1 MIDRS
6 SSGATLFIE
15 PAALSRLREE
25 LEVLRIEEDCEV
37 RRILYQLTDE
47 IAGYE
52 EVMRDNLRMLVK
64 LDVIFAGAN
73 SAPIWV
79 GGTGDQHGWAHRA
92 CRSAPSHDS
101 G

>member
-64 LDVIFAGAN
+64 LDVIFARATQLRFGG
-73 SAPIWV
+73 S
-79 GGTGDQHGWAHRA
+79 GTGDQHGGAHGA
-92 CRSAPSHDS
+92 CRCAPSHDT